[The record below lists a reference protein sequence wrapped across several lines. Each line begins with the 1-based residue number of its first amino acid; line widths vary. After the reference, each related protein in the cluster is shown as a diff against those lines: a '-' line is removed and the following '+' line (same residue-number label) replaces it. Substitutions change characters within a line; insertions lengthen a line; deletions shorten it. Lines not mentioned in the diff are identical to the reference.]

1 MSTES
6 MVSLPIQS
14 FDIPEM
20 ENLEAS
26 YVYNF
31 FVADETVNESGNDA
45 VNGNLSSRFLKKGT
59 TDSANLNARIPRYAV
74 LKFGVKDTK
83 KSMLATKSSAIQSS
97 RNEIQYALE
106 NGLIY
111 TEDTAVGFNALCLD
125 NRELP
130 LNIENFIRARLNS
143 FGKDEATPLEILKE
157 LADTSEVNGDLLES
171 MLPPSLKEEE
181 GDEPISKDFFLKE
194 SRVRT
199 FAQLNSTYA
208 PNMFRTPVERGTST
222 NATQIMSRFMTAK
235 NSKISDRNS
244 SLSSDEYIF
253 DVPYLDLERADSAGF
268 VPQADV
274 VGYVIEKKRLY
285 KGIRYPM
292 PAIISEGEKGKVI
305 YDSQIAYGQTYE
317 YTGRTIAKFRVP
329 ATDLQGETYIQTF
342 LLASKPCEVV
352 SLTIKESRRPEPPN
366 DFNFHFEYDKENVV
380 LTWSPPTNPQRDVK
394 YLQVFRR
401 KTTDEPFQLIV
412 NFDFDDSVVRTSPV
426 EYIDPTLT
434 RRRKVMPTYFTDTGF
449 DKTSSYIYALVAVD
463 ARQISSR
470 YSTQIRCSFDTK
482 TNKLVKEFIAYSGA
496 PKQYPNWTLKENF
509 FVDSMKDSTHKQ
521 VHIYFNP
528 EAYTLLK
535 NGSQSIPAF
544 YATSRD
550 PLAKYVFQFINT
562 DRLLDQKLEV
572 VINDSAYVS
581 SELVQQTALE
591 RDINE

>member
-1 MSTES
+1 MSAES
-6 MVSLPIQS
+6 IVSLPIQS

-20 ENLEAS
+20 HNLEAS

-59 TDSANLNARIPRYAV
+59 TDTTNLNARIPRYAII
-74 LKFGVKDTK
+74 KFGLKDTK
-83 KSMLATKSSAIQSS
+83 KSMLATKNSAIKSS
-97 RNEIQYALE
+97 GNEIRYALE

-130 LNIENFIRARLNS
+130 LNVENFIRTRLNS
-143 FGKDEATPLEILKE
+143 FGKDEATPLEILKD
-157 LADTSEVNGDLLES
+157 LAATSEVNANLLES
-171 MLPPSLKEEE
+171 MLPPSLKEED
-181 GDEPISKDFFLKE
+181 GDEPISKDFFFKE

-208 PNMFRTPVERGTST
+208 PNMFRTSVERGTST
-222 NATQIMSRFMTAK
+222 NMPQVLSRFMTAK
-235 NSKISDRNS
+235 NSKTPDKNS

-253 DVPYLDLERADSAGF
+253 DVPYLDLERADSSGF

-274 VGYVIEKKRLY
+274 VGYIIEKKRLY

-292 PAIISEGEKGKVI
+292 PTIISEGVKARVI
-305 YDSQIAYGQTYE
+305 FDSQIAYGQTYE
-317 YTGRTIAKFRVP
+317 YSGRTIAKFRVP

-342 LLASKPCEVV
+342 LLASKPSEVV
-352 SLTIKESRRPEPPN
+352 SIVIKESRRPEPPN
-366 DFNFHFEYDKENVV
+366 DFNFYFEYDKENVV

-394 YLQVFRR
+394 YLQVLRR
-401 KTTDEPFQLIV
+401 KTINEPFQLIV
-412 NFDFDDSVVRTSPV
+412 NFDFDDSVVRTSPI

-434 RRRKVMPTYFTDTGF
+434 RRKKVMPTYFTDTEF
-449 DKTSSYIYALVAVD
+449 DKTSSYIYTLVAVD

-470 YSTQIRCSFDTK
+470 YSTQIKVSFDTK
-482 TNKLVKEFIAYSGA
+482 KNKLVKEFIAYSGA

-535 NGSQSIPAF
+535 NGRESIPAF

-572 VINDSAYVS
+572 VIDDSAYTS